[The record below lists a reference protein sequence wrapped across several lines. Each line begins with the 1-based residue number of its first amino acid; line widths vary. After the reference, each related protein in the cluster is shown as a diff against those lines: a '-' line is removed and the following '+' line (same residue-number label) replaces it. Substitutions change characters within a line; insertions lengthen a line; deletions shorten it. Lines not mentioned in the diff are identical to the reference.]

1 MLRTYWGSDSE
12 PKLDEL
18 QDNQK
23 SEQDHEEDP
32 LEEMI
37 AFEIKQRKKDK
48 EGEGKIIELLS
59 EELLKMTIDNVAAG
73 WNAPKNK
80 QRQRSYGISSE
91 MEWTPEEFSQ
101 EEWGETQKEETPQ
114 PSSKGEI
121 QLIRLGD
128 RKQTISQSL
137 YAWVRLCD
145 PGSREASIGA
155 EELQADTIVE
165 GTFNYTA

>member
-1 MLRTYWGSDSE
+1 MLRNFWGSDSE

-48 EGEGKIIELLS
+48 EGEGKIVELLP
-59 EELLKMTIDNVAAG
+59 EEQLKMKIDNVAAG

-80 QRQRSYGISSE
+80 QRQRSY
-91 MEWTPEEFSQ
+91 
-101 EEWGETQKEETPQ
+101 
-114 PSSKGEI
+114 
-121 QLIRLGD
+121 
-128 RKQTISQSL
+128 
-137 YAWVRLCD
+137 
-145 PGSREASIGA
+145 
-155 EELQADTIVE
+155 
-165 GTFNYTA
+165 